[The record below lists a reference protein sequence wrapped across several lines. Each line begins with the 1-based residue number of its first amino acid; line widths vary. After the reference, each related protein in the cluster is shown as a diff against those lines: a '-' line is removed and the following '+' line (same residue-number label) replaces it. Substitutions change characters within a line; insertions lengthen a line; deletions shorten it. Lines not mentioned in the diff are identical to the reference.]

1 MERGIVTPAQ
11 EIISN
16 GDSLSMRGNLPP
28 EQIRYL
34 ALYWDKVVVTDSNI
48 FGSGLSDESKI
59 LVDAG
64 ILRKET
70 ARMSLNGTF
79 NGSGLAKMH
88 FDGLSQITASLT
100 AKNPGQWA
108 IHQSGDQLH
117 IPKNMSKELVTADF
131 ELNQCLPVPFPDLPL
146 EKLIEFKFKREDELI
161 ALRKTLDELYLD
173 ISNSQ
178 DIPRAKIV
186 KISQLEK
193 AINDL
198 DVVARESWGSR
209 LLASRKV
216 SLDINLGS
224 LSQGAVTGGIV
235 GSTFSNPVLGLFA
248 AAGQTIVSSMKFEV
262 SSSNQLASSVGHQL
276 DLSYLSSLKQESLV
290 K

>member
-11 EIISN
+11 EIITN
-16 GDSLSMRGNLPP
+16 GNSLTMNGGLPP
-28 EQIRYL
+28 EQIRFL

-48 FGSGLSDESKI
+48 FGSSLSDESQV

-79 NGSGLAKMH
+79 DGSGLAKMH
-88 FDGLSQITASLT
+88 FHGLSQITTSLT
-100 AKNPGQWA
+100 EKNPGQWA
-108 IHQSGDQLH
+108 LHQSGNQLY

-131 ELNQCLPVPFPDLPL
+131 ELNKCLPVPLPNIPL
-146 EKLIEFKFKREDELI
+146 EKLIEFKFKRNDELT
-161 ALRKTLDELYLD
+161 ALRKTLDDLYLE

-178 DIPRAKIV
+178 DIPRAKIA

-193 AINDL
+193 AIKDL
-198 DVVARESWGSR
+198 DVVAIESWGSR

-224 LSQGAVTGGIV
+224 LSKGAIAGGVVGASFGSPIV
-235 GSTFSNPVLGLFA
+235 GMFA
-248 AAGQTIVSSMKFEV
+248 AAGQAILSSMKFEV
-262 SSSNQLASSVGHQL
+262 SSSNQLASSVGNQL
-276 DLSYLSSLKQESLV
+276 DLSYLSALKQEHFA

>member
-16 GDSLSMRGNLPP
+16 GNSLDMRGNLPP
-28 EQIRYL
+28 EKIRYL

-48 FGSGLSDESKI
+48 FGSGLSDESKV

-70 ARMSLNGTF
+70 ARMSLNGKF
-79 NGSGLAKMH
+79 DGSGLAKMH
-88 FDGLSQITASLT
+88 FDGLSQVTASLT

-117 IPKNMSKELVTADF
+117 IPMNMSKELVTADF
-131 ELNQCLPVPFPDLPL
+131 ELNKCLPVPLPDLPL
-146 EKLIEFKFKREDELI
+146 EKLIEFKFKRGDELV
-161 ALRKTLDELYLD
+161 ALRKTLDDLYLD

-178 DIPRAKIV
+178 DIPRARV
-186 KISQLEK
+186 AKISQLEK

-198 DVVARESWGSR
+198 DIVARESWGAR

-216 SLDINLGS
+216 SLDINFGS

-235 GSTFSNPVLGLFA
+235 GSTFNNPVLGLFA
-248 AAGQTIVSSMKFEV
+248 AAGQAVVSSMKFEV
-262 SSSNQLASSVGHQL
+262 SSSHQLESSIGNQL
-276 DLSYLSSLKQESLV
+276 DLSYLSSLKQENFV